1 MALRISHIL
10 YYMSQT
16 VRRSFSKEKFILYRN
31 ISKGVFHYII
41 YHVVERDT
49 AIQKRLR
56 LRLLYNLDS
65 RMLL

>member
-1 MALRISHIL
+1 MVLRISHIL
-10 YYMSQT
+10 YYMNQT
-16 VRRSFSKEKFILYRN
+16 VRRSFSKEKFILYRS

-56 LRLLYNLDS
+56 LRLLYNLNS
-65 RMLL
+65 RMPL